1 MANKSRHA
9 NCPIELKK
17 QFWFFSFSPSLRVP
31 CLQKTT
37 KAKTMLLWYA
47 IDEKLLLSNTAF
59 AHVSNLSCWCDYAF
73 VKAVKV
79 QKET

>member
-1 MANKSRHA
+1 MENKSRHA

-17 QFWFFSFSPSLRVP
+17 QFCFFFHFLQVYE

-79 QKET
+79 QKGT